1 MTTRSPEH
9 CAAISAGRRARGK
22 ANRARAVNGVT
33 LADLHT
39 RGAYITDAARAMG
52 MTIKTV
58 RSWEADTGK
67 TFPRM
72 PKAEANRRLSE
83 ALKAKGPDAYQHLMT
98 QEAMDAAAAR
108 LKAIYDD
115 PDARQALIEKR
126 VAARKANPAAA
137 EQSRQ
142 LLRSMDDK
150 RRADVA
156 AMLADPERRA
166 AANEARRAAARRR
179 FADPA
184 EREKAGRRVVEACRK
199 KRVEKG
205 LAALKLGK
213 LGEKGARK
221 LIADMTAEER
231 MLWMMER
238 DAAAMRQRLKDEGM
252 VDRPRRG
259 VPAQIAAE

>member
-1 MTTRSPEH
+1 MTPRSPEH

-33 LADLHT
+33 LADLHA

-83 ALKAKGPDAYQHLMT
+83 SLKAKGPDAYQHLMT

-108 LKAIYDD
+108 LKAIYND
-115 PDARQALIEKR
+115 PDARQALIQKR
-126 VAARKANPAAA
+126 VAARKANPAAV
-137 EQSRQ
+137 EQSRNQ
-142 LLRSMDDK
+142 LRAVDDK
-150 RRADVA
+150 RRAGVA

-184 EREKAGRRVVEACRK
+184 EREKAGRRVVESCRK

-205 LAALKLGK
+205 LAALKRGQLD
-213 LGEKGARK
+213 EKSARK
-221 LIADMTAEER
+221 LIRDMTPEER
-231 MLWMMER
+231 MAWGMAR
-238 DAAAMRQRLKDEGM
+238 DAAALKARLKAEAE
-252 VDRPRRG
+252 R
-259 VPAQIAAE
+259 IAA